1 MLDEWMTLFLIAP
14 FLILLAVIGI
24 NLFIALL
31 SNTFQK
37 VEDNALRI
45 SYFLKETRRVQ
56 HVILVCI

>member
-37 VEDNALRI
+37 VEDNALAN
-45 SYFLKETRRVQ
+45 SLLQ
-56 HVILVCI
+56 WVCLNYCTYIFI

>member
-37 VEDNALRI
+37 VEDNALAN
-45 SYFLKETRRVQ
+45 SLLQ
-56 HVILVCI
+56 WVCLNYCTYIFV